1 VILTAGTTGAH
12 PELTSGASSPAD
24 GRGRQAGTDMAD
36 DAQHLIFDADDTLWE
51 NNVLFE
57 RAIDDFIEW
66 VDHPTLDPVA
76 IRAILIDIERAN
88 AAAHGYGSK
97 VFLRSL
103 HDCFG
108 HLAEQ
113 PIDDAAVESIARLT
127 VRLASHEMDLMPDV
141 GATLDELGRRHDLLL
156 LTKGDPEEQQRKIDA
171 SGLAHHFRRT
181 VVVAEKEPSVYE
193 SLAREEALDPRRTW
207 MIGNSIKSDVN
218 PALAVG
224 LGAVFIPHPH
234 TWALEHA
241 ELAGGAARLL
251 QLERFAELT
260 VHF

>member
-1 VILTAGTTGAH
+1 M
-12 PELTSGASSPAD
+12 P
-24 GRGRQAGTDMAD
+24 TDR
-36 DAQHLIFDADDTLWE
+36 QHLIFDADDTLWE

-57 RAIDDFIEW
+57 RTIDDFIEW

-76 IRAILIDIERAN
+76 VRHLLLDIERAN

-103 HDCFG
+103 HDCFER
-108 HLAEQ
+108 LAER
-113 PIDDAAVESIARLT
+113 PVDDADAGQIRALAH
-127 VRLASHEMDLMPDV
+127 RLASHEMELIPDV
-141 GATLDELGRRHDLLL
+141 AVTLDELGARHDLFL
-156 LTKGDPEEQQRKIDA
+156 LTKGDPVEQQRKIDA

-181 VVVAEKEPSVYE
+181 VVVAEKEPSVYAE
-193 SLAREEALDPRRTW
+193 LAATEALDPARAW
-207 MIGNSIKSDVN
+207 MIGNSVKSDVN

-224 LGAVFIPHPH
+224 LGAVFIPNDN

-241 ELAGGAARLL
+241 ELDPSAPRLL
-251 QLERFAELT
+251 QLERFGQLT